1 MLTGIHA
8 ILGHK
13 GSGKSRLARA
23 IIAPSKKLVVIDTL
37 GEHAALAERVTVEQL
52 TTALAAKPE
61 AYRFSIRPV
70 DYSEVEWMERV
81 AAARPGCCIFID
93 EIDFWYTDCRAVIGP
108 GLNALVRYGRHYDQS
123 VVAVAR
129 RPADMSRTVTSQAT
143 LWCFPMMEPRD
154 RAYVQQFSSLDPGT
168 LRVIE
173 ERGEHIIRTEV
184 SRSGIRRGVEVGE
197 FNLVTGQ
204 YWFPTADS
212 EPHIPESQETPSTDD
227 TDPPVIQEGPSET
240 DESFSPE
247 TP

>member
-23 IIAPSKKLVVIDTL
+23 IIAPSRKLVVVDTL
-37 GEHAALAERVTVEQL
+37 GEHAGLAERVTVEQL
-52 TTALAAKPE
+52 VSALAADPE
-61 AYRFSIRPV
+61 AYRYSIRPT
-70 DYSEVEWMERV
+70 DYGEVEWLERV
-81 AAARPGCCIFID
+81 AAARPGSCLFID

-154 RAYVQQFSSLDPGT
+154 RVYVQQFSSLDPGT

-173 ERGEHIIRTEV
+173 ERGEYIIRTEV

-204 YWFPTADS
+204 YIFPTADPVS
-212 EPHIPESQETPSTDD
+212 VEPAAPEETE
-227 TDPPVIQEGPSET
+227 PPPIGGPD
-240 DESFSPE
+240 DESFSTE